1 MQIKFYI
8 NRLESTLKRKYPE
21 IPIEIYYSRR
31 RKLDHLALD
40 KSIEQYQAYND
51 LLKEIERF
59 YERYF
64 RKDFEFCKPIRIIH
78 TIKWKFDYVIF
89 KKRNSC

>member
-8 NRLESTLKRKYPE
+8 NCLESTLKPKYPE

-31 RKLDHLALD
+31 RKLVHLALD
-40 KSIEQYQAYND
+40 KSIEQYQTYND

-78 TIKWKFDYVIF
+78 TIKWKFDYVTF
-89 KKRNSC
+89 RKRNSC

>member
-8 NRLESTLKRKYPE
+8 NGLESTLKRKYPE

-31 RKLDHLALD
+31 RKLVHLALD

-51 LLKEIERF
+51 LLEEIERF

-64 RKDFEFCKPIRIIH
+64 RKDFEFCKPIRIIY

-89 KKRNSC
+89 RKRKSC

>member
-8 NRLESTLKRKYPE
+8 NRLESILKKNYPE

-31 RKLDHLALD
+31 RKLVHLALD
-40 KSIEQYQAYND
+40 KSIEQYPNYND

-64 RKDFEFCKPIRIIH
+64 RKNFEFCKPIRIIP

-89 KKRNSC
+89 RKRTSC

>member
-31 RKLDHLALD
+31 RKLVHLALD
-40 KSIEQYQAYND
+40 KSIEQYQTYND

>member
-1 MQIKFYI
+1 MQIKFHI
-8 NRLESTLKRKYPE
+8 NRLESILKKNYPE
-21 IPIEIYYSRR
+21 IQIEIYYSRR
-31 RKLDHLALD
+31 RKLVHLALD
-40 KSIEQYQAYND
+40 KSIEQYPNYND

-64 RKDFEFCKPIRIIH
+64 RKNFEFCKPIRIIH

-89 KKRNSC
+89 RKRTSC